1 MGRCVARRLNVSQR
15 TAPHPR
21 RATTQSSEYSLS
33 RVSPCYASVR
43 SVSPSVQVVPCRFLT
58 YAAGRDCDR
67 HSGGGCRGITC
78 RLRRHGAWRALEGRD
93 VTKTIAHWSLH
104 TCQPSSMTFAVV
116 VVPLP
121 LLPARGWCRLGGPFV
136 LCPFVDDD
144 VNDPGIRHVV
154 MSSIR
159 GPTAD
164 LFT

>member
-1 MGRCVARRLNVSQR
+1 MARRLNVSQR

-67 HSGGGCRGITC
+67 QSGGGGRGITC
-78 RLRRHGAWRALEGRD
+78 RLMRHGAWRALEGRD

-121 LLPARGWCRLGGPFV
+121 LLPARGWR
-136 LCPFVDDD
+136 FVDTSN
-144 VNDPGIRHVV
+144 VRQTIRASQLHRHVDACRA
-154 MSSIR
+154 SAR
-159 GPTAD
+159 AD
-164 LFT
+164 LFYRWHGTWSG